1 MEQEHTASPLLVV
14 EDYRHPGG
22 WAAGGDPAARASA
35 CCRAL
40 EEGRILFFAA
50 APFALPAEDRDFLI
64 SQRQTDSRFHKNISY
79 RPRQD
84 VMRGTSSESREDTER
99 LHGILRRYSAEV
111 TRFLED
117 FLRPYR
123 GRLGLDFASFR
134 PLEEA
139 GRDLPLHKRNDL
151 LHVDAFP
158 TRPTRGGRILRVFT
172 NINPREPRVWRT
184 AEPFHQLAPRCALQ
198 AGLRAYAARA
208 SALRPLARNARA
220 AARAVA
226 RAVGIPAP
234 DRSAYDEFMLH
245 FHDWLK
251 ENPGFQESA
260 PKEPLEFPPQATWL
274 VFTDGVPHA
283 ALSGQYA
290 LEQTYIVPRAALVAP
305 QVAPISVLEELAG
318 CEMGR

>member
-1 MEQEHTASPLLVV
+1 MEANDTSPLLAIG
-14 EDYRHPGG
+14 DYGYPAG
-22 WAAGGDPAARASA
+22 WAAPAQAAERASA

-40 EEGRILFFAA
+40 EEGRILFFATL
-50 APFALPAEDRDFLI
+50 PFSLPAEDCDFLI
-64 SQRQTDSRFHKNISY
+64 SQKQADSRFHKNISY

-111 TRFLED
+111 TRFLD
-117 FLRPYR
+117 DLLRPYA
-123 GRLGLDFASFR
+123 GRMALDFASFR

-172 NINPREPRVWRT
+172 NINPRAPRVWRT
-184 AEPFHQLAPRCALQ
+184 AEPFHQLAPRMALQ
-198 AGLRAYAARA
+198 AELRAYAARGSGA
-208 SALRPLARNARA
+208 WRPMARN
-220 AARAVA
+220 ARAVA
-226 RAVGIPAP
+226 RAMGIPAP
-234 DRSAYDEFMLH
+234 DRSTYDEFMLH

-251 ENPGFQESA
+251 ENSGFQDAA
-260 PKEPLEFPPQATWL
+260 PKQPLEFPPQATWL
-274 VFTDGVPHA
+274 VYTDGVPHA

-290 LEQTYIVPRAALVAP
+290 LEQTYIVPREALVAP
-305 QVAPISVLEELAG
+305 AVAPISLLEELAG
-318 CEMGR
+318 CRMDK

>member
-1 MEQEHTASPLLVV
+1 MEPALPSSPLLGID
-14 EDYRHPGG
+14 DYRYPGG
-22 WAAGGDPAARASA
+22 WAASSHPAERAFA

-40 EEGRILFFAA
+40 EEGRILIFAA
-50 APFALPAEDRDFLI
+50 VPFELPADDRAFLI
-64 SQRQTDSRFHKNISY
+64 SQRQTESRFHKNISY

-117 FLRPYR
+117 FLRPYA
-123 GRLGLDFASFR
+123 GKLALDFASFR

-158 TRPTRGGRILRVFT
+158 TRPTRGARILRVFT
-172 NINPREPRVWRT
+172 NIHPQAPRVWRC
-184 AEPFHQLAPRCALQ
+184 AEPFHHLAPRLAIQ
-198 AGLRAYAARA
+198 AGLRRFAARGA
-208 SALRPLARNARA
+208 APWRPLARN
-220 AARAVA
+220 ARAVA

-234 DRSAYDEFMLH
+234 DRSAYDEFMLR

-251 ENPGFQESA
+251 ENSAFQEGA
-260 PKEPLEFPPQATWL
+260 PREPVEFPPGATWL
-274 VFTDGVPHA
+274 VYTDGVPHA

-290 LEQTYIVPRAALVAP
+290 LEQTYIVPREALVWP

>member
-1 MEQEHTASPLLVV
+1 MEPAHTTSPLLGIA
-14 EDYRHPGG
+14 DYRHPGG
-22 WAAGGDPAARASA
+22 WTSGSDADARATA

-40 EEGRILFFAA
+40 EEGRILFFAD
-50 APFALPAEDRDFLI
+50 APFALPAEDRDFLL

-84 VMRGTSSESREDTER
+84 VMRGTSTESREDTER
-99 LHGILRRYSAEV
+99 LHDILRRYSAEV

-117 FLRPYR
+117 FLRPYA
-123 GRLGLDFASFR
+123 GRLALDFASFR

-158 TRPTRGGRILRVFT
+158 TRPTRGARILRVFT
-172 NINPREPRVWRT
+172 NIHPRQPRIWRT
-184 AEPFHQLAPRCALQ
+184 AEPFHRLAPRYAVH
-198 AGLRAYAARA
+198 AGLRRFAARGA
-208 SALRPLARNARA
+208 APWRPLARN
-220 AARAVA
+220 ARAVA

-251 ENPGFQESA
+251 ENSAFQESA
-260 PKEPLEFPPQATWL
+260 PQDPVEFPPQSTWL
-274 VFTDGVPHA
+274 VYTDGVPHA

-290 LEQTYIVPRAALVAP
+290 LEQTYIVPRGALVAP
-305 QVAPISVLEELAG
+305 TVAPISVLEELAG